1 MDGTPTPRE
10 AFEVLLHSHL
20 PILWRVIRRLVRES
34 ADAEDLLQEAC
45 LKAFRRRYQFQP
57 GTDVKAWLL
66 TILLN
71 TYRDWVR
78 TMLRQPALLELDTLP
93 AQAQRTS
100 SSVTAARVL
109 TPEHRMQHAELGQLV
124 RVALDDLPPEFR
136 LVVILA
142 DVEGY
147 SYQEIAT
154 IMTCPIGTVMSRLSR
169 ARHLLRTTL
178 QSVLEE

>member
-1 MDGTPTPRE
+1 MDATAARRA
-10 AFEVLLHSHL
+10 AFEALLSPHL
-20 PILWRVIRRLVRES
+20 PALWRVIRRLVREP

-45 LKAFRRRYQFQP
+45 LKAFRGMRQFQP

-78 TMLRQPALLELDTLP
+78 TMLRQPALLDLDDLSALTQPKALS
-93 AQAQRTS
+93 ATASRTP
-100 SSVTAARVL
+100 
-109 TPEHRMQHAELGQLV
+109 TPEHRTMHAELGQLV

-136 LVVILA
+136 LTVLLA

-147 SYQEIAT
+147 SYQEIAA
-154 IMTCPIGTVMSRLSR
+154 IMTCPLGTVMSRLSR
-169 ARHLLRTTL
+169 ARQLLRTTL
-178 QSVLEE
+178 QAVLKE

>member
-1 MDGTPTPRE
+1 MDATPTARE
-10 AFEVLLHSHL
+10 AFEVLLQPHL
-20 PILWRVIRRLVRES
+20 PALWRVIRRLVREP

-45 LKAFRRRYQFQP
+45 LKAFRGWRQFRP

-78 TMLRQPALLELDTLP
+78 ALLRQPALLELDALPRP
-93 AQAQRTS
+93 AQATS
-100 SSVTAARVL
+100 SSATAVRTP
-109 TPEHRMQHAELGQLV
+109 TPEYGTLHAELGQLV

-136 LVVILA
+136 LVVLLA

-169 ARHLLRTTL
+169 ARQLLRTTL
-178 QSVLEE
+178 QAVLEE